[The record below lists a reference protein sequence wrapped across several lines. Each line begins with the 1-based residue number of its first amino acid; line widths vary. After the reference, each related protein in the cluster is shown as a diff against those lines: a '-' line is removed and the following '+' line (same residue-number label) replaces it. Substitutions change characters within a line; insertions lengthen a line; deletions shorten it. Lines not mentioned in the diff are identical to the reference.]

1 MQGSETLNIH
11 MSGASTGLLINLQGT
26 SLSLI
31 SAKKLLPKRA
41 FLLQETPLGLEE
53 HYECCHNVKM
63 YAVLYTSVSDL

>member
-1 MQGSETLNIH
+1 MQGPEALNTH
-11 MSGASTGLLINLQGT
+11 MTGASIGLLINLQGT

-53 HYECCHNVKM
+53 HYECCRNVKI
-63 YAVLYTSVSDL
+63 YAVLYISLSDL